1 MNVTAGLLPYI
12 VCYKSNA
19 YFATK
24 KLCSNNL
31 LSVRC
36 MRVAMP
42 FQSYRTNCSAVYSSA
57 VSAATIAS
65 FYVGLGT
72 FYTNVSIFF
81 YLSVYL
87 FFRLR

>member
-1 MNVTAGLLPYI
+1 
-12 VCYKSNA
+12 
-19 YFATK
+19 
-24 KLCSNNL
+24 
-31 LSVRC
+31 

-87 FFRLR
+87 FFRLREMEWNHPPSVSGRVALI